1 MKRVVPIALVLSLAL
16 LGAALAQKKAAAKKS
31 ASGSANPPMHSVMNA
46 SEISWGEAPPGLPP
60 GSKMALLQGDPGKPG
75 MFTVRVKARDGYR
88 VAKHWHP
95 TAEHLTILSG
105 SFNVLMGD
113 GTDMS
118 KATSLTAGA
127 FATMPAKMRHELVC
141 QGETEFQVSAMGP
154 FVITYVNPADDPR
167 KAAR

>member
-1 MKRVVPIALVLSLAL
+1 MKRVVTIALAL
-16 LGAALAQKKAAAKKS
+16 PFAVLGAALAQEKPAAGKSAPGVAAA
-31 ASGSANPPMHSVMNA
+31 PTHTVLNA
-46 SEISWGEAPPGLPP
+46 SEISWGDAPPGLPP
-60 GSKMALLQGDPGKPG
+60 GSRMAVLQGNPGKPG
-75 MFTVRVKARDGYR
+75 MFTVRVKAPDGYR
-88 VAKHWHP
+88 VPKHWHP

-118 KATSLTAGA
+118 KATPLTAGA

-154 FVITYVNPADDPR
+154 FVITYVNAADDPR
-167 KAAR
+167 KAAH